1 MSGKKTDRLDK
12 MKKMLMSE
20 NGITIREFAEKLDVS
35 EITVRRDLKLLEQQ
49 GCIRL
54 VNGVAIYRAAEKAIL
69 YPEYDLDYER
79 TVFQKKKERIGKR
92 AASLIEANDV
102 VAIDSGSTADFLSKA
117 LPYDI
122 HMTVLASS
130 LNVLLDLK
138 DHYNCDI
145 ICSGGYLYSN
155 TKMFY
160 CPEGISMIN
169 RTCINKSFITT
180 AGISEK
186 MNVTCIAPHE
196 MDLKRALMESGQTKI
211 LLADSS
217 KFGKIFPTAFSHLQN
232 FDIVITD
239 SDLPLQWRT
248 LIEEQ
253 GITLYCE

>member
-1 MSGKKTDRLDK
+1 MSGRKTDRLDR
-12 MKKMLMSE
+12 MRKMLMTE
-20 NGITIREFAEKLDVS
+20 NGITIREFAGELDVS
-35 EITVRRDLKLLEQQ
+35 EITVRRDLKLLEKQ
-49 GCIRL
+49 GCLRL
-54 VNGVAIYRAAEKAIL
+54 VNGVAIYHAAEKTAL
-69 YPEYDLDYER
+69 YPEYNLNDECL
-79 TVFQKKKERIGKR
+79 VFPQKKERIGRR
-92 AASLIEANDV
+92 AASAAYLAR
-102 VAIDSGSTADFLSKA
+102 A

-130 LNVLLDLK
+130 FNVLLDLN

-155 TKMFY
+155 TKTFY

-169 RTCINKSFITT
+169 RTCINKTFITA

-217 KFGKIFPTAFSHLQN
+217 KFGRIFPTAFSHLKD
-232 FDIVITD
+232 FDSIITD
-239 SDLPLQWRT
+239 DELSDEWRS
-248 LIEEQ
+248 LIH
-253 GITLYCE
+253 LYCE